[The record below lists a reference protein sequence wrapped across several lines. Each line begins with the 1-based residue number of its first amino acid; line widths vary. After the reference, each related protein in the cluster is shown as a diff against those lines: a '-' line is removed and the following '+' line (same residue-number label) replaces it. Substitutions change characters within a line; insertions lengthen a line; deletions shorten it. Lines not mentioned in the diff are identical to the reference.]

1 MRIAVIGTGYVGLVT
16 GVCLADAGNHV
27 VCVDIDAKR
36 VEELKAGRVPF
47 YEPGLQELANFNMEA
62 KRLTYTTEVNSAV
75 KDARVVF
82 LAVGT
87 PTGDGGRADLS
98 QLEAA
103 AAAIAPH
110 LVRGTIVVNKST
122 VPVGSSVEVER
133 ILEIARRK
141 AELPCVATPGTVD
154 PWAPVISNPE
164 FLAEG
169 RAVEDFAKPDR
180 IVVGVREGDCW
191 HDSVVATMREL
202 YQPFLRSGAPL
213 LFMSPESAELSK
225 YASNGMLATRISY
238 INEIATLCESM
249 NADVED
255 VRRAMGLDRRIGQHF
270 LYPGIGFGG
279 SCFGKDVRALVAQG
293 IDRKH
298 TSVLLSEVLEVNR
311 RMKHRLPSALRD
323 DGGLAGQNV
332 AIWGLAFKPN
342 TDDVRD
348 APALTVISDL
358 VTYGA
363 DRITCFDP
371 IATESAVKALD
382 RATQDHLND
391 VSPNLLKAEHEGN
404 RVIRFCSDMYEACMH
419 ADALIICTE
428 WSAFR
433 SPDWARLREAMRT
446 QRIYDGRNV
455 LDPAQ
460 ARAEGFFW
468 TGIGRP

>member
-36 VEELKAGRVPF
+36 VAELDAGRVPF
-47 YEPGLQELANFNMEA
+47 YEPGLQELANFNLEA
-62 KRLTYTTEVNSAV
+62 KRLEYTTSAAAV
-75 KDARVVF
+75 GEARVVF

-87 PTGDGGRADLS
+87 PTGDAGRADLS

-110 LVRGTIVVNKST
+110 LKRGTIVVNKST
-122 VPVGSSVEVER
+122 VPVGTAALVEGIIDDHHEEVGE
-133 ILEIARRK
+133 E
-141 AELPCVATPGTVD
+141 
-154 PWAPVISNPE
+154 PWAAVISNPE

-169 RAVEDFAKPDR
+169 RAVEDFTKPDR
-180 IVVGVREGDCW
+180 VVVGVAQNRWFD
-191 HDSVVATMREL
+191 DTVSTMREL
-202 YQPFLRSGAPL
+202 YRPFLRSGAPL
-213 LFMSPESAELSK
+213 LFMSRESSELSK

-238 INEIATLCESM
+238 INEIARLCESM
-249 NADVED
+249 DADVED
-255 VRRAMGLDRRIGQHF
+255 VRRAMGLDKRIGPHF

-293 IDRKH
+293 QDHKH
-298 TSVLLSEVLEVNR
+298 TSVLLAEVLEVNR
-311 RMKHRLPSALRD
+311 RMKHRLPSVIR
-323 DGGLAGQNV
+323 DGGSGLLGQRIAV
-332 AIWGLAFKPN
+332 WGLAFKPY

-363 DRITCFDP
+363 ERVTCFDP
-371 IATESAVKALD
+371 IATDSAVKALD
-382 RATQDHLND
+382 RETHDHSND
-391 VSPNLLKAEHEGN
+391 VSGGLLKATVDGE
-404 RVIRFCSDMYEACMH
+404 RVVRFVSDMYEACRG
-419 ADALIICTE
+419 ADALVICTE

-433 SPDWARLREAMRT
+433 SPDWQRLREVMRSR
-446 QRIYDGRNV
+446 RIYDGRNV
-455 LDPAQ
+455 LDPKL
-460 ARAEGFFW
+460 ARENDFTW